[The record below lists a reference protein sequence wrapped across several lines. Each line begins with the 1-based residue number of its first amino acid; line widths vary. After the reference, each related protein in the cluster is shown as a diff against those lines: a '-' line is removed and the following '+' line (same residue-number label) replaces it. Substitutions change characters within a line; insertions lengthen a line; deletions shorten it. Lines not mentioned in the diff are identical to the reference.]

1 MKQKLL
7 HMFGLLA
14 VGLMIGVSLAA
25 CSNSTS
31 SPKSHQKIH
40 VVSSVDFYGE
50 AAKRVLGNK
59 GTVTSVINKPSID
72 PHEYQPTSGVSKE
85 VSQADV
91 IIYNGIGYD
100 TWMSKLAKINQS
112 ATVVRVGE
120 DVMNK
125 KTGDNPH
132 LWYNTQTM
140 PKLVKYLVKKF
151 SKLQPKNKAYFQ
163 KNAQAYLK
171 QLNQIA
177 TKVQALSKNSHQQLV
192 DVSEPVFDYA
202 LSELGYRENNTDFA
216 ASVEKGIDPSPKD
229 IRQMQADIKEHKI
242 AFFVQNTQATDKTVA
257 SLVKLAKQY
266 NVPVLSVTETMP
278 KGKDFV
284 QWMLGQYQQL
294 SKIQQQSKSSTK

>member
-1 MKQKLL
+1 M
-7 HMFGLLA
+7 
-14 VGLMIGVSLAA
+14 
-25 CSNSTS
+25 
-31 SPKSHQKIH
+31 
-40 VVSSVDFYGE
+40 
-50 AAKRVLGNK
+50 R
-59 GTVTSVINKPSID
+59 
-72 PHEYQPTSGVSKE
+72 
-85 VSQADV
+85 
-91 IIYNGIGYD
+91 
-100 TWMSKLAKINQS
+100 
-112 ATVVRVGE
+112 
-120 DVMNK
+120 
-125 KTGDNPH
+125 GDNPH

-171 QLNQIA
+171 QLNQIS